1 MSGDKFFTIF
11 IPGLILK
18 KKIVEIRLMVRPIRP
33 NSGNDL
39 HSLLY
44 RIAPTSYILSLAR
57 ERQRCKSVRIWVE
70 GGADL
75 PDAEIY

>member
-1 MSGDKFFTIF
+1 
-11 IPGLILK
+11 
-18 KKIVEIRLMVRPIRP
+18 MVRPIRT